1 MSKWFNAACSALVLA
16 SALTSSL
23 ALTGCDE
30 FFGKQAAKTAAP
42 NAPSPLVTSPVTD
55 IAETAS
61 AEPGRDR
68 RQWRASSANARSITG
83 NVTTS
88 TSGRGGPLL
97 LASATGITVTAER
110 DALVKATTPVFAGAD
125 NFSATM
131 GIDPQVDV
139 YLYRVTDEGLSPS
152 AATSGGLCGDA
163 RTTHVAV
170 SEFVGKEGEWA
181 MRFAAFKGEPSPGME
196 TDPQLCGTY
205 QFTSQ

>member
-1 MSKWFNAACSALVLA
+1 MSKWFNAAFSALVLA
-16 SALTSSL
+16 SALASPV
-23 ALTGCDE
+23 ALSGCDE
-30 FFGKQAAKTAAP
+30 FFGKQAAKTAVP

-68 RQWRASSANARSITG
+68 RQWRADSANARRITG

-88 TSGRGGPLL
+88 TSGPRGPLL

-110 DALVKATTPVFAGAD
+110 DALVKATTPLFAGSD
-125 NFSATM
+125 NFVAAM

-152 AATSGGLCGDA
+152 AAKNGGLCGDA

-170 SEFVGKEGEWA
+170 SEFVGKEGNWA
-181 MRFAAFKGEPSPGME
+181 LRVAAFRGQPSPGME
-196 TDPQLCGTY
+196 SDPQLCGTY
-205 QFTSQ
+205 QYSSQ

>member
-16 SALTSSL
+16 SAL
-23 ALTGCDE
+23 ALSGCDE
-30 FFGKQAAKTAAP
+30 FFGNQAARPAVP

-88 TSGRGGPLL
+88 SMGRGGTLL

-110 DALVKATTPVFAGAD
+110 DALVKATTPVFTGSG
-125 NFSATM
+125 NFAVAM
-131 GIDPQVDV
+131 EIDPQVDV

-152 AATSGGLCGDA
+152 AANNGGLCGDV

-181 MRFAAFKGEPSPGME
+181 LRFAAFRGEPAPGME
-196 TDPQLCGTY
+196 SDPQLCGTY